1 MSTVPL
7 LALAVA
13 LLVAP
18 GAGAA
23 RRRTR
28 ALLVPAG
35 AASDRWAGAAPLL
48 AAGLC
53 GAAVALGI
61 GGIGGALG
69 GAVLAAG
76 VYTAMRRFGGEHP
89 EQVDPLA
96 VAGTLDLLAACLRSG
111 LPVATAVAAVAAV
124 AASAPERVA
133 SALRQA
139 GDLLVLG
146 AEPEVAWA
154 AAAAEPATEPL
165 ARLARR
171 SARSGA
177 SLAAGVAELAGQ
189 QRAAAE
195 DTAAAAAERAGVLVT
210 GPLGLCFL
218 PAFLCLGVVPV
229 VLGLAGPV
237 LRGGI
242 VG

>member
-48 AAGLC
+48 AAALC
-53 GAAVALGI
+53 GAAVALGM
-61 GGIGGALG
+61 GGVGGALG
-69 GAVLAAG
+69 GAALAAG
-76 VYTAMRRFGGEHP
+76 VFTAMRRFGGERP

-111 LPVATAVAAVAAV
+111 LPVATAAAAV

>member
-18 GAGAA
+18 GAGVA

-48 AAGLC
+48 AAALC
-53 GAAVALGI
+53 GAAAALGM

-69 GAVLAAG
+69 GAALTAG
-76 VYTAMRRFGGEHP
+76 VYTAMRRFGGGRP

-111 LPVATAVAAVAAV
+111 LPVATAATAV

>member
-111 LPVATAVAAVAAV
+111 LPVATAVAAV